1 DDFQSVYSHAPIGIC
16 LVDSNDRLLRV
27 NHAFSTLV
35 GYSEKELIQTDPS
48 RITHPEDLG
57 VGAVFRRRI
66 LARVEKSV
74 TFQKRFVH
82 KSGRIVRTA
91 VTAILTR
98 EPGRHSQHF
107 LNFVQEIE
115 GGQLTESELRY
126 RRLFEAA
133 RDGLLIVDADSSR
146 IIDANPF
153 VE

>member
-1 DDFQSVYSHAPIGIC
+1 
-16 LVDSNDRLLRV
+16 
-27 NHAFSTLV
+27 
-35 GYSEKELIQTDPS
+35 
-48 RITHPEDLG
+48 
-57 VGAVFRRRI
+57 

-153 VE
+153 VEELLGYSRESLVARPLGDIGLFENAELCKNLLVDVMRDQYIRYENLTLCHKSGKRKTLEFVGN